1 MQWRAPWAGSRHRLF
16 FLKRGVGALLFHL
29 MLNVM
34 FSVDTAKRITL
45 AGGRK
50 GEGRKTSWCGRYREQ
65 DAFSKGIPMMGGI
78 LVMVQRDMSASNS
91 LASRSIRSRLMS
103 DLVRKSLS

>member
-50 GEGRKTSWCGRYREQ
+50 GGGPENQLVWQISGAGRIQQGDTHDGR
-65 DAFSKGIPMMGGI
+65 DSGDG
-78 LVMVQRDMSASNS
+78 SAGYVCQQFPCQPLHSFQ
-91 LASRSIRSRLMS
+91 A
-103 DLVRKSLS
+103 DV